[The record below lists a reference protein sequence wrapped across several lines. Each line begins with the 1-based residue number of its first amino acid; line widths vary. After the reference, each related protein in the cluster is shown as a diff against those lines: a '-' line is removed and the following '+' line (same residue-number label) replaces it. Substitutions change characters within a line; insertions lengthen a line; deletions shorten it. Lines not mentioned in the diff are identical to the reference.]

1 METVCNKLEKS
12 LVEVQ
17 VSFSKEEWKAAQEEA
32 LAKLAKNVKID
43 GFRKGKAPVQM
54 VKELF

>member
-17 VSFSKEEWKAAQEEA
+17 VSFSKEEWKAAHEEA
-32 LAKLAKNVKID
+32 LAK
-43 GFRKGKAPVQM
+43 
-54 VKELF
+54 